1 MTTPDHTPYLADGD
15 LRTPQDVLEWLDTQ
29 RNMALDALRDRYR
42 VVASERRPYRE
53 VFDEITYRLVRG
65 LAERLDR
72 ERRQACRR
80 GALRTFR
87 HLAWYARVVRR
98 GREAWELD
106 DPAFSSEMAW
116 EYAVDCLAFRAAAR
130 AR

>member
-1 MTTPDHTPYLADGD
+1 MTTPDRHPYLTEGD
-15 LRTPQDVLEWLDTQ
+15 LRTAEDVLEWLD
-29 RNMALDALRDRYR
+29 AGLRPPDG
-42 VVASERRPYRE
+42 PL
-53 VFDEITYRLVRG
+53 RLVGAWKFRHD

-106 DPAFSSEMAW
+106 DPEFSAELAW
-116 EYAVDCLAFRAAAR
+116 ENAVDCLAFRAAAR

>member
-1 MTTPDHTPYLADGD
+1 MTTPDHHPYLTDGD
-15 LRTPQDVLEWLDTQ
+15 LRTAEDVLEWLARPRCCTT
-29 RNMALDALRDRYR
+29 LDGHIDRLR
-42 VVASERRPYRE
+42 A
-53 VFDEITYRLVRG
+53 
-65 LAERLDR
+65 RLDR

-98 GREAWELD
+98 GRDAMEFDDPEFSAELAWEN
-106 DPAFSSEMAW
+106 
-116 EYAVDCLAFRAAAR
+116 AVDCLAFRAAAR

>member
-1 MTTPDHTPYLADGD
+1 MTTPDHRPYLTDGD
-15 LRTPQDVLEWLDTQ
+15 LRTAEDVLEWLTDHPETCAAQ
-29 RNMALDALRDRYR
+29 
-42 VVASERRPYRE
+42 ASI
-53 VFDEITYRLVRG
+53 D

-72 ERRQACRR
+72 ERLRACRR

-98 GREAWELD
+98 GREALELD

-116 EYAVDCLAFRAAAR
+116 ENAVDYLAFRAAAR